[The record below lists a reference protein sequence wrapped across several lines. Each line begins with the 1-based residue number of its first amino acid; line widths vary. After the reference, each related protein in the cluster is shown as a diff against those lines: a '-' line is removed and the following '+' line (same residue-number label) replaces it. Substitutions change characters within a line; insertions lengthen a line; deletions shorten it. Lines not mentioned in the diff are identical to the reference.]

1 MESPGRPK
9 HSRLARA
16 VVMAVCIAG
25 TASVVPRRV
34 VGREADRFYDGD
46 RATHEALAQA
56 VAEYVTNDTGPGAFH
71 TGDARFDG
79 EWTVATHQMAA
90 LGLAQVI
97 RAHPELRGR
106 YAPVARRAVD
116 NLLRERAWRFGAS
129 AWGRGPFES
138 LDTDD
143 GHAYLGYIA
152 LGMGALREVD
162 PASPHNDL
170 HDRVIAALA
179 RRLERSPHG
188 AIETYPGEAYPCDI
202 ASVVG
207 AIGQHAR
214 LTGADRRALIARM
227 ADVYRRR
234 WRDPRSGYLVQ
245 SVSPRTADPTAPA
258 RGSGTALA
266 AYFLSFADRSLAR
279 DLGLALARTGHVAR
293 LGFGAVR
300 EYAPGSEGRGDI
312 DSGPVALGVSV
323 SATGFALSTARQLGD
338 RARYRE
344 LYRTAALFGVPVA
357 SGGRRRFL
365 AGGPIGNAILLAML
379 TAEAR

>member
-1 MESPGRPK
+1 
-9 HSRLARA
+9 
-16 VVMAVCIAG
+16 MAACVAG
-25 TASVVPRRV
+25 MAEVVPRAV

-46 RATHEALAQA
+46 RTTQGELANA
-56 VAEYVTNDTGPGAFH
+56 VAEYVTNDTGPAAFH

-90 LGLAQVI
+90 LGLTQVI

-106 YAPVARRAVD
+106 YAPVVRRAVE
-116 NLLRERAWRFGAS
+116 NLLRERAWRFGAT
-129 AWGRGPFES
+129 AWGHGPFES
-138 LDTDD
+138 LDTDE

-162 PASPHNDL
+162 PANPYASL
-170 HDRVIAALA
+170 HDRVIDALA

-207 AIGQHAR
+207 AIGQHAG
-214 LTGADRRALIARM
+214 LTHTDRSALVTRM
-227 ADVYRRR
+227 AAHYRGR
-234 WRDPRSGYLVQ
+234 WRDTRSGYLVQ
-245 SVSPRTADPTAPA
+245 SVSPRTADANAPA

-266 AYFLSFADRSLAR
+266 AYFLSFADRDLAR
-279 DLGLALARTGHVAR
+279 ELGLALARTGHAEH

-300 EYAPGSEGRGDI
+300 EYAPGHEGRGDI
-312 DSGPVALGVSV
+312 DSGPVVFGVSV
-323 SATGFALSTARQLGD
+323 SATGFTLATARQLGD

-357 SGGRRRFL
+357 NGERRRFL

>member
-1 MESPGRPK
+1 MERTDRPK
-9 HSRLARA
+9 RSRLARA
-16 VVMAVCIAG
+16 AVTGVCVAGMAA
-25 TASVVPRRV
+25 AVPRAV
-34 VGREADRFYDGD
+34 VGRDADRFYDGD
-46 RATHEALAQA
+46 RATHEALARA
-56 VAEYVTNDTGPGAFH
+56 VAEYVAKDTGPGAFH

-90 LGLAQVI
+90 LGLGQVI

-106 YAPVARRAVD
+106 YAPVVRRAVE

-138 LDTDD
+138 LDTDE

-162 PASPHNDL
+162 PASPHHEL

-214 LTGADRRALIARM
+214 LTGTDRRVLIARM
-227 ADVYRRR
+227 ADLYRRR

-245 SVSPRTADPTAPA
+245 SVSPRTADPTAPPRA
-258 RGSGTALA
+258 SGTALA
-266 AYFLSFADRSLAR
+266 AYFLSFADRALAGE
-279 DLGLALARTGHVAR
+279 LGLSLARTGHVER
-293 LGFGAVR
+293 VGFGAVR
-300 EYAPGSEGRGDI
+300 EYAPGHEGRGDI
-312 DSGPVALGVSV
+312 DSGPVVLGVSV
-323 SATGFALSTARQLGD
+323 SATGFALATARQLGD
-338 RARYRE
+338 RTRYRE

-357 SGGRRRFL
+357 RGERRRFL